1 MSNSSHK
8 TPQGVL
14 SSKTTGFSTRA
25 VTFGILAICLVLS
38 VPVLTVLSS
47 VFSNSSDGV
56 WQHLYETV
64 LGDYVLHSLGLMCG
78 VGVAVLVLG
87 IGPAWLVTMTRFPGT
102 RWLEWALVLPLA
114 MPAYIIAY
122 TYTGLL
128 DVGGPVQVWIRETFE
143 LRFGDYWFPQIR
155 SLAGAI
161 TMLAFVL
168 YPYVYLL
175 ARNAFLEQSVC
186 VLEVSR
192 TLGASPFKAFTRV
205 ALPLARP
212 AIIAGLS
219 LVLME
224 TLADYGT
231 VQYFGVSAFT
241 TGIYRTWFGLGSQT
255 AAAQLAAVLTIFVL
269 FLLIVEY
276 WSRSKARY
284 HHTSNKYTRLPRI
297 ELTGWKR
304 YGAMTYCMLPVLVG
318 FLIPFVQLSFWAFDT
333 WGVIDKASFMEL
345 LFNSLELA
353 SITAVIALFV
363 GLFISY
369 SKRLSPTL
377 LMRSVVRVLGLGYA
391 IPGTVIAVGVLI
403 PFAWVDNTL
412 DAFMREHFDITT
424 GLLFSGT
431 LFAVVFAYL
440 VRFLPVSL
448 NTLDAGLGKIKPTM
462 DDVGR
467 TMGMSPLRILR
478 RVHMPIMKGSLLTAS
493 LLVFVDVLKEL
504 PATLILRPFNF
515 NTLAIRTYEL
525 ANQERLAEASSS
537 ALMIVLAGIIPVII
551 LSRTISKSRP
561 GYESNS

>member
-1 MSNSSHK
+1 MNNSSHK
-8 TPQGVL
+8 APKGAL
-14 SSKTTGFSTRA
+14 SSLTSRFSTRA
-25 VTFGILAICLVLS
+25 ASLGILALCLLLS

-47 VFSNSSDGV
+47 VFSSSDGV
-56 WQHLYETV
+56 WQHLYDTV
-64 LGDYVLHSLGLMCG
+64 LGDYVLHSLTLMLG
-78 VGVAVLVLG
+78 VGLAVLVLG
-87 IGPAWLVTMTRFPGT
+87 IGPAWLVTMTRFPGS

-128 DVGGPVQVWIRETFE
+128 DVGGPVQAWIRETFS

-155 SLAGAI
+155 SVGGAI

-175 ARNAFLEQSVC
+175 SRTAFLEQSIC

-241 TGIYRTWFGLGSQT
+241 TGVFRTWFGLGSQS

-284 HHTSNKYTRLPRI
+284 HHTSNKYTRLPQI

-304 YGAMTYCMLPVLVG
+304 YTAMAYCLLPVLVG
-318 FLIPFVQLSFWAFDT
+318 FLIPFVQLTAWAFDT
-333 WGVIDKASFMEL
+333 WNLIDRDGFIDL
-345 LFNSLELA
+345 VFNSLKLA
-353 SITAVIALFV
+353 SITAFIALFI

-369 SKRLSPTL
+369 SKRLRPTL
-377 LMRSVVRVLGLGYA
+377 MMRGVVRVLGLGYA

-403 PFAWVDNTL
+403 PFAWFDNTL
-412 DAFMREHFDITT
+412 DAFMREHFDIAT

-431 LFAVVFAYL
+431 LVAVVFAYL

-467 TMGMSPLRILR
+467 SMGLSPMKILR

-561 GYESNS
+561 GYESNT